1 MLDAEDLLGRAIGLV
16 DLGVTERR
24 RCLLGIVGAP
34 ATGKSTLAAWLV
46 ARLQQTRPGEVALV
60 GMDAFHLANA
70 VLDRRGLTEVK
81 GAPQTFDAQGYLALL
96 RRLRDAP
103 GETVFAPVFHREIEE
118 SIAHEV
124 EVSPV
129 VRLVVTEGNYLLL
142 DTGPWS
148 QVTQILDQVWF
159 LAVPEPV
166 RVARLVARHE
176 AYGRTREQAEE
187 RTRGSDLRNAD
198 LVRSTAGRA
207 DLVITDW

>member
-46 ARLQQTRPGEVALV
+46 ARLQQTRPGEVAR
-60 GMDAFHLANA
+60 MDAFHLANA

-103 GETVFAPVFHREIEE
+103 DETSSRRC
-118 SIAHEV
+118 SIAR
-124 EVSPV
+124 S
-129 VRLVVTEGNYLLL
+129 R
-142 DTGPWS
+142 S
-148 QVTQILDQVWF
+148 
-159 LAVPEPV
+159 
-166 RVARLVARHE
+166 RS
-176 AYGRTREQAEE
+176 RTRS
-187 RTRGSDLRNAD
+187 RCPRWSG
-198 LVRSTAGRA
+198 
-207 DLVITDW
+207 WW